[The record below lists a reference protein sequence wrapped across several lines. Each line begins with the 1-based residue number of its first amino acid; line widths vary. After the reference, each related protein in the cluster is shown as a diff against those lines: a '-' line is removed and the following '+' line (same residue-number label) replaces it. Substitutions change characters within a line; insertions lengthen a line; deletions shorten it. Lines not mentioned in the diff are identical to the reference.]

1 MTIQKYVPH
10 AIAGA
15 VLTLSVMFGI
25 LSGSVSSDDPPTP
38 TPGPQPVP
46 NVVVSDEAKIIIKAP
61 VKAKVGELVVLDV
74 TESNA
79 DSFKW
84 ELRVKTKN
92 FLVIDGGRRA
102 IFTAEA
108 GGEYVFVVAC
118 AKAGTVDVVIHTIVV
133 AGGPAEPSA
142 DIGAKVKE
150 WCDKVASDT
159 KRDDA
164 MKLAQSFSSVSAVI
178 SGEMT
183 PDAIV
188 EATKKS
194 NRVAL
199 GKNLE
204 AWVPFFD
211 GLGDELRALGA
222 AGKLP
227 DSEAHRVVWEK
238 IGEALKEYAEAM

>member
-1 MTIQKYVPH
+1 MNIQKYVPH

-15 VLTLSVMFGI
+15 VLTLSVMIGI
-25 LSGSVSSDDPPTP
+25 LSGSVSSDDPPEP
-38 TPGPQPVP
+38 TPGPDP
-46 NVVVSDEAKIIIKAP
+46 NVVVSNEAKIVLKAP

-84 ELRVKTKN
+84 ELRTKTKN
-92 FLVIDGGRRA
+92 FMVIDGGRRA
-102 IFTAEA
+102 VFTAEA
-108 GGEYVFVVAC
+108 GGEYIFVVAC
-118 AKAGTVDVVIHTIVV
+118 AKSGSVDVVIHTIVV
-133 AGGPAEPSA
+133 AGDQADPAS

-178 SGEMT
+178 SDDMT
-183 PDAIV
+183 PAAIV

-199 GKNLE
+199 GKNLD
-204 AWVPFFD
+204 AWIPFFD
-211 GLGDELRALGA
+211 GLGNELRSLGA
-222 AGKLP
+222 SGKLP
-227 DSEAHRVVWEK
+227 DSEAHRVIWEK

>member
-25 LSGSVSSDDPPTP
+25 LSGSVSRDDPHEPTP
-38 TPGPQPVP
+38 NPQPVP
-46 NVVVSDEAKIIIKAP
+46 NVVVSNEAKIVLKAPIKAR
-61 VKAKVGELVVLDV
+61 VGELVVLDV
-74 TESNA
+74 TDSNA

-84 ELRVKTKN
+84 ELRTKTKN

-118 AKAGTVDVVIHTIVV
+118 AKGGSVDVVIHAIVV
-133 AGGPAEPSA
+133 TGDPADPAA

-150 WCDKVASDT
+150 WCDKVVSDT

-178 SGEMT
+178 SDDMT

-199 GKNLE
+199 GKNLD
-204 AWVPFFD
+204 AWIPFFD
-211 GLGDELRALGA
+211 GLGDELRALGS

-227 DSEAHRVVWEK
+227 DSEAHRAVWEK
-238 IGEALKEYAEAM
+238 IGEALKYYAEAM